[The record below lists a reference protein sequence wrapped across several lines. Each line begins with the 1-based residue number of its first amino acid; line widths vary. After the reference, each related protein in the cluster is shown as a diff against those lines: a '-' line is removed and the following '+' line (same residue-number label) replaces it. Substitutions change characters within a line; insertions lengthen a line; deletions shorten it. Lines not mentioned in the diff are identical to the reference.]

1 MTKSGEATDRKIER
15 TAADLELAIASVLA
29 GLGACRLVIEVDAA
43 PLAAGGCS
51 GSCGWRRVLRQF
63 RSYSQE
69 TNE

>member
-29 GLGACRLVIEVDAA
+29 GLGACRLVIEVHAA

-51 GSCGWRRVLRQF
+51 GSCGGRRVLWQF
-63 RSYSQE
+63 RGYRQK
-69 TNE
+69 TDK